1 MKKSKPLELTYE
13 KDGID
18 YKIYIF
24 QGSAG
29 KYEFKTIKAVTIAER
44 YDDRELPTWDTW
56 HCGHSACSG
65 RDKFDVNL
73 GIIKAV
79 GNADSTYAR
88 YDVDNNEAEET
99 DNSDSDMAVAT
110 AIRTAKRIDE
120 RNIERNKRKASAE
133 FHLWASDCAKGI
145 CGLGS
150 CGIANY
156 KTVTEGIETANRL
169 AKA

>member
-120 RNIERNKRKASAE
+120 RNIEKEAR
-133 FHLWASDCAKGI
+133 GI
-145 CGLGS
+145 NRAFVDWTVEVANGTSGLSSPPPDYLAGWM
-150 CGIANY
+150 Y
-156 KTVTEGIETANRL
+156 K
-169 AKA
+169 